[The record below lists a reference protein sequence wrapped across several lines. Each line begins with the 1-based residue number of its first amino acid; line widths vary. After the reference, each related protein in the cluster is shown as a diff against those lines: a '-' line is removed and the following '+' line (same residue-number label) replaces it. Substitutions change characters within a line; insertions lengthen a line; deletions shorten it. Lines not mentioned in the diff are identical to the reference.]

1 MSKKRKTRREKIIA
15 RLKRNIQT
23 QKVITVETKGKTKS
37 ESLPKETS
45 LYTFDPKLIKHD
57 LVKTAIFSIFFLSL
71 IFILFIFFEKNGE
84 TLLNSLFTKN

>member
-23 QKVITVETKGKTKS
+23 QKVITVETRGK
-37 ESLPKETS
+37 TS
-45 LYTFDPKLIKHD
+45 LYAFDPKLIKND

-84 TLLNSLFTKN
+84 TLLNSLFTNN

>member
-23 QKVITVETKGKTKS
+23 QKVITVETRGKTKS

-71 IFILFIFFEKNGE
+71 IFILFIFFEKNGG
-84 TLLNSLFTKN
+84 F